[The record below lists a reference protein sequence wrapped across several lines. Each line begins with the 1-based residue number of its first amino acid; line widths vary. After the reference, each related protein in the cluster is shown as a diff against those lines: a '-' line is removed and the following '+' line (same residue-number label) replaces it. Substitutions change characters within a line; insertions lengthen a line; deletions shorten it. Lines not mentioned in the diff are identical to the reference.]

1 MSFDHIFDE
10 LSATAKS
17 VEAQPVRM
25 PTVEAEGAC
34 SDDLIVLTMR
44 SGEFTDARV
53 DPRAM
58 RKSNADLGDLIIEA
72 AMGMTDADGAAQHVI
87 HVNEGSAVEA
97 LLGA

>member
-44 SGEFTDARV
+44 GGEFTDARV

-72 AMGMTDADGAAQHVI
+72 AMGYDRRRSPAQHVI
-87 HVNEGSAVEA
+87 HANEGSAVEA